1 MRQCLTKLNSPASQ
15 PVPAAITTKQANTKP
30 QGSIVRRS
38 TRRSRRSTIL
48 PTRSGSTSDAVPDI
62 AKEVAFIQLRPRLLE
77 KATPQ
82 PIADESLSILP
93 PSGTTL
99 FTNISLSHS
108 PLDTTTT
115 PSPGRDE
122 YSSPRESRDSGIGIP
137 CDVCESETCRC
148 REIILSLA
156 SAGKTSPRSVASTAP
171 RSPPPPPK
179 DTAPAPMPQVA
190 EVYIPIAS
198 VSSQGNVHRQS
209 QIPLAVQSRA
219 PQSLRHQP
227 KLRVKTTN
235 IGLGV
240 SAAESADGFSPQ
252 SFKQRVLRTQG
263 VRYPERGDWTV

>member
-1 MRQCLTKLNSPASQ
+1 
-15 PVPAAITTKQANTKP
+15 
-30 QGSIVRRS
+30 
-38 TRRSRRSTIL
+38 
-48 PTRSGSTSDAVPDI
+48 
-62 AKEVAFIQLRPRLLE
+62 
-77 KATPQ
+77 
-82 PIADESLSILP
+82 
-93 PSGTTL
+93 
-99 FTNISLSHS
+99 
-108 PLDTTTT
+108 
-115 PSPGRDE
+115 
-122 YSSPRESRDSGIGIP
+122 
-137 CDVCESETCRC
+137 
-148 REIILSLA
+148 
-156 SAGKTSPRSVASTAP
+156 
-171 RSPPPPPK
+171 
-179 DTAPAPMPQVA
+179 MPQVA